1 MLLHS
6 HTLSLREILIWGG
19 RQGLKCGA
27 IPLAHG
33 TNGVNKMR
41 SCFRPFSDCVG
52 RLGPSLIP
60 PAPICAIA
68 TLICLANGLAIKGQL
83 SPAIATGGAPPVA
96 SKRYDA
102 LTTPTGR
109 SDAACAVVK
118 PPSATYARG
127 RTQRTPFGIS
137 HGKRKCCGTL
147 CRSQTLSS
155 TASAFDG
162 VR

>member
-1 MLLHS
+1 VLLHS

-102 LTTPTGR
+102 LTTPKGR
-109 SDAACAVVK
+109 SDAACAVVRSRRRRHMLGVEL
-118 PPSATYARG
+118 SA
-127 RTQRTPFGIS
+127 
-137 HGKRKCCGTL
+137 H
-147 CRSQTLSS
+147 RSAYHM
-155 TASAFDG
+155 ASASAAVPFAE
-162 VR
+162 VRHCPPQPLPLMV